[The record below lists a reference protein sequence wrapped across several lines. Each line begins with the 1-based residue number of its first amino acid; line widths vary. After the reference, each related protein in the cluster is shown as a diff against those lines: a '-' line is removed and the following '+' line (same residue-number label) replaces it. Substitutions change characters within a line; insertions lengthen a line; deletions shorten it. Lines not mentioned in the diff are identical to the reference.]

1 MPSPVCC
8 ETRHPGGSPCQ
19 EAGDLA
25 VFADP
30 SPKTMHKGGHESPS
44 LCPVLQ
50 GPGLQWEPASVSS
63 QMACVSL
70 SSTNA
75 ADRY

>member
-8 ETRHPGGSPCQ
+8 ETRHPGVSLCR

-25 VFADP
+25 AFANP
-30 SPKTMHKGGHESPS
+30 SPKAMHKGGHESPS
-44 LCPVLQ
+44 WCPVLQ
-50 GPGLQWEPASVSS
+50 GPGLQWEPVSVSS

-75 ADRY
+75 ANSY